1 MYDLEQKLRSQ
12 ITFKKWRIDHG
23 LYYKFR
29 LWLGYLLYFNL
40 DNWSICYTVSFYI
53 FSSYSMFFRSSDGI
67 LNSGLAAAILTRE
80 GGSLNSFTIHD
91 LIGKSKK
98 EEQRKNL
105 IIIIQVLIMWIMSV
119 IHLMDWNTLV
129 SLFLS
134 QF

>member
-1 MYDLEQKLRSQ
+1 
-12 ITFKKWRIDHG
+12 
-23 LYYKFR
+23 
-29 LWLGYLLYFNL
+29 
-40 DNWSICYTVSFYI
+40 
-53 FSSYSMFFRSSDGI
+53 MFFRSSDGI